1 MWLFPGPGAAP
12 GSPVAGEQWAL
23 LHSPEWLGGSMW
35 DANGKRAQGDF
46 YFFFPLFFLKACTTV
61 FILYHLWCN
70 QIPTHTCTLPL
81 LLSLFIR
88 PSLLAPFPFFF
99 LLFFSFWWNCSFRLC
114 NTWICQVLRAFC
126 AQPLSSV
133 LSCVGC
139 SRAVTWGLRPLFAGQ
154 GLYVFLL
161 SALRCSAS
169 QRYLCVF

>member
-35 DANGKRAQGDF
+35 DANGKRARGDF
-46 YFFFPLFFLKACTTV
+46 YFFFSPFFSKSMHHCVYTLSSV
-61 FILYHLWCN
+61 M
-70 QIPTHTCTLPL
+70 QPDTHSYLHTP
-81 LLSLFIR
+81 I
-88 PSLLAPFPFFF
+88 APFTFYPSIFSSSFSFLFLSFFF
-99 LLFFSFWWNCSFRLC
+99 FWWNCSFRLC
-114 NTWICQVLRAFC
+114 NTWICQVLQAFC